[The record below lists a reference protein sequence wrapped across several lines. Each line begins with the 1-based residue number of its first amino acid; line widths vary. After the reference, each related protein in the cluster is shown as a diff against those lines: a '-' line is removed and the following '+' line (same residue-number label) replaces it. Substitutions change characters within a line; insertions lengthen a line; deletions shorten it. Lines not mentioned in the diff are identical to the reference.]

1 MDSNGRVGPFA
12 VMDCALASL
21 AVGRRAQSLRE
32 LKTQIREVHPD
43 SLYHHFWGTLLRP
56 RFSDREYNNDFAS
69 WARHSLHDNRL
80 AEKLAMIDPTD
91 YPDLE
96 ALRGELVDVI
106 DERLDESETVP
117 SAPVDQMF
125 YFLRSIVV
133 VFDTHVRIEHPRE
146 LGAAVGAMSTGSV
159 FYHFIDARC
168 RTARSLDDFRAWL
181 ECWGGE
187 FDDLRMKLAGID
199 PYFDALP
206 ALRQRLSRLISDCAG
221 GGL

>member
-1 MDSNGRVGPFA
+1 MDSNGRVGPFF

-21 AVGRRAQSLRE
+21 AVGLRAQSLRE

-69 WARHSLHDNRL
+69 WARHGLHDDRL
-80 AEKLAMIDPTD
+80 AERLAVIDPTD

-96 ALRGELVDVI
+96 ALRDELVDVM

-117 SAPVDQMF
+117 SARVDQMF

-133 VFDTHVRIEHPRE
+133 VFDTHLRIEHPRE
-146 LGAAVGAMSTGSV
+146 LGGLWQGMSTGASS
-159 FYHFIDARC
+159 ITSSMRADGT
-168 RTARSLDDFRAWL
+168 RTAWTISEPGSVGATS
-181 ECWGGE
+181 
-187 FDDLRMKLAGID
+187 
-199 PYFDALP
+199 
-206 ALRQRLSRLISDCAG
+206 SRICG
-221 GGL
+221 

>member
-1 MDSNGRVGPFA
+1 MDSMGRVEPFA

-32 LKTQIREVHPD
+32 LKTQIQEVPPD

-80 AEKLAMIDPTD
+80 AERLAVIDPTD

-96 ALRGELVDVI
+96 GLRAELVDVI

-117 SAPVDQMF
+117 SARVDQMF

-133 VFDTHVRIEHPRE
+133 VFDTYVRIEHPRD
-146 LGAAVGAMSTGSV
+146 LGAAVAGMSTGSV
-159 FYHFIDARC
+159 FYHFIDARR
-168 RTARSLDDFRAWL
+168 RTANGVDDFRAWF
-181 ECWGGE
+181 ESWGDE
-187 FDDLRMKLAGID
+187 FEDLRMKLAGID

-206 ALRQRLSRLISDCAG
+206 ALRQRLSHLLGDCVG
-221 GGL
+221 ETP

>member
-1 MDSNGRVGPFA
+1 MDSNRRVEPFA

-32 LKTQIREVHPD
+32 LKAQIQEVHPD

-69 WARHSLHDNRL
+69 WARHCLHDNRL
-80 AEKLAMIDPTD
+80 AERLAMIDPTD
-91 YPDLE
+91 YLDLE

-106 DERLDESETVP
+106 DERLYESETVP
-117 SAPVDQMF
+117 SARVDQMF

-146 LGAAVGAMSTGSV
+146 LGAAVADMSTGSV
-159 FYHFIDARC
+159 FYHFIDARR
-168 RTARSLDDFRAWL
+168 RTAHGVDDFRAWL
-181 ECWGGE
+181 EGWGA
-187 FDDLRMKLAGID
+187 DCQDLRMTLAGID
-199 PYFDALP
+199 PYFDSLP
-206 ALRQRLSRLISDCAG
+206 ALRRRLSRLLGDRACGAS
-221 GGL
+221 